1 MKRAL
6 LLVTAL
12 VVCFRIFGQLPSAQ
26 PLPFSQNWS
35 NTSLITTNN
44 DWTGVPGIIGF
55 RGDGLAGATG
65 VDPQTILVDNNPGVV
80 NVIANQT
87 NPNGLTTGGVAE
99 FEIINPVVALQGS
112 GTARAPYILIAINTL
127 CLSDITVSYN
137 VRDIDG
143 SADNAVQQVALHYR
157 VGNSG
162 NYTNIPE
169 AYIPDATTGP
179 NMATLVTPISVVLP
193 AAANNQSVVYLR
205 IMTTDAAGSDEW
217 VGIDDI
223 EINGT
228 PIVALISGLGNFC
241 IEGELP
247 ITIDIVGG
255 TSPYTVVY
263 TDGVNEFTETDF
275 ISGTTPVQTVNINT
289 TFTLVSVEDAG
300 GCAAG
305 DLSGNAIGYVSET
318 LPEIEIVTQSD
329 PSCANNDGTIDIN
342 VTGGASPYD
351 YLWTTNGG
359 SGLNP
364 DDEDQTTLGAG
375 TYEVL
380 VTDVNGC
387 EANASVT
394 LEQAQGCNCDI
405 DIVSIETI
413 DETCPGDNDGSI
425 TINAVCTT
433 CESIEYS
440 IDGGINYQPDNVF
453 TGLSPNTY
461 NVKVRDSA
469 DPDCTDVGIAT
480 VNAGDGVP
488 PVFNGP
494 LPEDENYECGDI
506 VPDAATLTA
515 SDDVDQDVEVTF
527 SENEIPG
534 SCDGTSTIV
543 RTWTATDDCGNSTQ
557 HTQTITIHDDT
568 PPTLENLPDDV
579 SLTINCN
586 EPLPTPSGV
595 TATDNCDP
603 DVQVSISETDNGACP
618 LVITRTW
625 TATDCSGN
633 MASFVQTITVTDDEA
648 PIFNAPLP
656 QDITV
661 SCSDPLPTPPSVT
674 ASDNCDQGAVPEV
687 IFINEIHYDNVGTD
701 VGEFIEIAGTAG
713 IDLSQYQL
721 ILYNG
726 NGGVVYDERTLGGII
741 DDEGNGFGAVAFFYP
756 VNGIQNGSPD
766 GMALIK
772 LPNTVIQFLSYE
784 GTFVATNGP
793 AAGLTSIDIGV
804 AQEPP
809 PAIGLSLQLTGA
821 GQQYGDFNWVGP
833 VAESP
838 GSLNAG
844 QSLEPLPGTILAT
857 LEETSMM
864 GDCAGE
870 MLVVRTWTATDAC
883 GNSAQHTQTIFVSD
897 NDAPN
902 FVPPIPQDITISC
915 SDPVPPA
922 ADLLAT
928 DFCDDGSGAPAMVW
942 INEIHYDNVGNDVNE
957 FIEIAGTA
965 GVDLSA
971 YSLFL
976 YNGAG
981 GGTYGSMT
989 LSGIIPNQSNGFGTV
1004 AFFYPVNGLQNGS
1017 PDGMALVTGGMVVQ
1031 FLSYEGTFV
1040 AVGGPA
1046 NGLLSTDIGVEEDG
1060 NTPIGFSLRLSG
1072 TGNKYSDF
1080 TWNPPAPATP
1090 NAINTGQFFTP
1101 VQTGLQVNF
1110 EETNTQGDS
1119 PESCDFYN
1127 YTITRTWTVEDDCG
1141 NGNTHVQV
1149 ITVQDITPPT
1159 FNGVPANVTLSCAQP
1174 IPAAPTNVTAS
1185 DNCSATSSVI
1195 FNEVSTKGANPANC
1209 NFYSYTITRTWSA
1222 SDVCGNVGAS
1232 TQIITVQDNQAP
1244 VVNCQNITVSLNNF
1258 GTVTITGASVG
1269 FSATDN
1275 CAAPANLN
1283 VLANPVTFTCAQAG
1297 TTQPYVLQ
1305 VTDPCGNVG
1314 VCTAQ
1319 VTILPFPRCVPK
1331 ILISDPCVCK
1341 NNATTLFNGQ
1351 FGETLKIESLAGKTW
1366 TIIAVNGLFAAN
1378 SPPPPSAPFPIQI
1391 GTQFVENPLNSGDY
1405 FLSGVH
1411 IDDLGYSITVQS
1423 ESGEVLTVGNS
1434 CKYPNPEITADLS
1447 GPFCLYSQPVNLT
1460 GIPGDNNIVSQ
1471 GFTVNGAPAT
1481 VFNPGA
1487 GVGPYVIEYTVNG
1500 GVPKAAG
1507 PDDPG
1512 CIQKITVF
1520 VNVVATP
1527 GNLACNDLV
1536 YVSLGP
1542 DCVTE
1547 VTPDMILDGTY
1558 GCFDD
1563 YTVSLKTT
1571 TGQNVG
1577 NTVTSANVG
1586 QTLVATVTHLVS
1598 GNKCWGNI
1606 KVEDKLPPTIQCAD
1620 ITLNC
1625 AITNASPNYLA
1636 GVLGI
1641 VTAFPNVIDCSP
1653 ASSSYIDT
1661 WTNLDCNQSFN
1672 GFNNLSGYITR
1683 KWTAKDIWNNTSSC
1697 IQYIYFPRINAS
1709 SINLPA
1715 DVTVSCTND
1724 NSGNIAVT
1732 GAPFINAFGQQFPL
1746 YPDAGYCE
1754 LNAIFTDQII
1764 KICDGTVKILRTW
1777 TILDWCDPMGASNP
1791 IFHVQLIKV
1800 VDEAGPAI
1808 SCPADLTVS
1817 TDPFSCCA
1825 IVNLPDVI
1833 IRDNCSRINNI
1844 GGMIIGIDPF
1854 TLDTI
1859 GMFPIGGQLTNF
1871 PGNNLWDLDTL
1882 GAFGLTPC
1890 LPAGTHTVIYQA
1902 EDDCGNT
1909 STCSFR
1915 LTVRDYVPPV
1925 AACTEFTVVS
1935 IGVDDP
1941 YDCYGPGGFLGVPP
1955 ALGDCEFGG
1964 VTWVK
1969 ASTFDQGS
1977 YDNCN
1982 NIKFTIQRMAPY
1994 SDCINS
2000 LNSINGFLPC
2010 DDQFPDFPSEFER
2023 AVAEQ
2028 DSIKFYCCEVGTTQT
2043 VILRVYQLDA
2053 FGNFAIGPDGTPIH
2067 NTCMIDVLVQDK
2079 IKPVCI
2085 SPANVTVSCE
2095 AFDPSLW
2102 AYGKPTVQD
2111 NCCLDENRV
2120 YQGQCGLE
2128 HSASYAL
2135 FDTLCNRGTITR
2147 TFRVYD
2153 CHGQS
2158 TQCTQRIVVT
2168 YEQDYWI
2175 RFPNDVIVTVC
2186 DGTGNYGA
2194 PTFNGAQDCE
2204 LLGVSFEDQVFTVVP
2219 DACFKIERTWTIIN
2233 WCTYNPN
2240 ANCVT
2245 VPNPEPN
2252 ATANSPQN
2260 LTGPTVSPCGTPAP
2274 WAPTNVAIAPGQAP
2288 TNFCTFWSATANC
2301 YRYKQIIKIIDNQ
2314 KPTVDCPASPVEYCD
2329 LSANDPLLWNQSYW
2343 WDGVSHDLCEGDAP
2357 LSITATDACS
2367 GANVNITYLL
2377 FLDLDGDGSM
2387 ETVVSSNNPPAP
2399 GTVNYNNLGTPNY
2412 SGGTPRVFD
2421 GRPVPAAQV
2430 YRWAVHYTT
2439 SGTSRTAAVQWKTQ
2453 AQLPTPAN
2461 PNGTS
2466 GVVPQLP
2473 YGTHKIKWTI
2483 SDGCGNEETCEY
2495 HFVVKDCK
2503 APTVV
2508 CLHGLSV
2515 NIMPTKM
2522 ITLWASDFLQYGEDN
2537 CTPSNLLKYGIRKA
2551 GQGTGFPVDAQGNP
2565 ITSVT
2570 FTCAELGQQPVELW
2584 VQDLAG
2590 NADFCLTYL
2599 DVQDNAGNCGNNNIN
2614 VAGALKTED
2623 AQGLEDANVN
2633 LQSGAMSHFAMTDAD
2648 GKYQFNGLV
2657 AQNAPYTVTPTK
2669 DDNPL
2674 NGVSTFDLV
2683 LISKHIL
2690 GLEPL
2695 NSPYKMIAADANKSN
2710 SITTFDIVEL
2720 RKLILGIYTELPNNT
2735 SWRFVDKSFAFPN
2748 QANPFQTQ
2756 FPEIK
2761 TVSGSAVDQLNED
2774 FVAVKVGDVNGTAIP
2789 SSLLSGDDRTAGT
2802 LLFDVDDRE
2811 LRAGELATVTFRAA
2825 ERVQGWQFTLNLSGL
2840 EVASIEEGEKV
2851 RASNFGVFADAL
2863 TTSVDGDAAEFSV
2876 TFRAARAGRLSEML
2890 GVSSRITR
2898 AEAYSLSS
2906 DRMEVALRF
2915 NGAGGAT
2922 IAGVGFELYQN
2933 QPNPFVNK
2941 TVIGFHLPEAA
2952 DATLTVFD
2960 ESGRLLFVQKGSFA
2974 KGHNAIAVDRALLGT
2989 SGLMYYKLETST
3001 DSATKKMVQTK

>member
-1 MKRAL
+1 MIKKFTQSISSNASL
-6 LLVTAL
+6 YATKWLLVLGLPFLACQ
-12 VVCFRIFGQLPSAQ
+12 VANAQLPYVATACADPYVVAQ
-26 PLPFSQNWS
+26 GQAGTTLIGTGDDVQFTVALPF
-35 NTSLITTNN
+35 TFAFY
-44 DWTGVPGIIGF
+44 GI
-55 RGDGLAGATG
+55 
-65 VDPQTILVDNNPGVV
+65 
-80 NVIANQT
+80 
-87 NPNGLTTGGVAE
+87 
-99 FEIINPVVALQGS
+99 
-112 GTARAPYILIAINTL
+112 
-127 CLSDITVSYN
+127 
-137 VRDIDG
+137 
-143 SADNAVQQVALHYR
+143 
-157 VGNSG
+157 
-162 NYTNIPE
+162 NYTQIRVSTNGFIVFQP
-169 AYIPDATTGP
+169 G
-179 NMATLVTPISVVLP
+179 
-193 AAANNQSVVYLR
+193 
-205 IMTTDAAGSDEW
+205 TDR
-217 VGIDDI
+217 
-223 EINGT
+223 
-228 PIVALISGLGNFC
+228 GLGNVALPTATAGAALYPFWDDL
-241 IEGELP
+241 IASAVAAPLSGVYQRVDGVAPNRIFTIEWFEIGHFAAVAGQHITFQTRLFENGNRIQFKYLDVVFGGSQSGFDNGLSATVGLEGELP
-247 ITIDIVGG
+247 APRPFTQVGFNSNFLTNGQCIEFVQPAACIPIAGPTQNVGTTLGTCVGSATVAIPTFNPAGCADGTSVGLRYSVNGGPFIVVPLPAANVTITGLPKGTNVITWQTFVISNNATSGTATQIINVADNEPPVIVCPSNVTINLPPGACTALFSYIVQATDNCPVTADASVANLITADPGFGQAGHMFTVENLQPFPITINSFDFNIRPGLASITVEVWATTTATTHVGNQTNQAAWTKIGPNQVLNAPFVLLNLRNVSAAPGIVIPANSSRGIYVTSQQFFAGG
-255 TSPYTVVY
+255 PLVAQMGQTGFIQDANIRINKTTGNLVNYPFGTPNVFPDFIFSGRVNYSFAVDPLSLIAGLPSGSEFPIGTTTNIWKATDLAGNMSTCSFTV
-263 TDGVNEFTETDF
+263 TVNEFPNPITSLVCNDWVNVSLDASCTMTLNADQILEGGPYGCYNDYIVQLDKVPPFGNGPWVPGVLGPQDIGKTYAVRVVDPETGNSCWGNLLVEDKLAPVLVCTNKTVACNSDLNPAAPSVP
-275 ISGTTPVQTVNINT
+275 ITASGSANFSILDATTTTTNINIPA
-289 TFTLVSVEDAG
+289 SA
-300 GCAAG
+300 
-305 DLSGNAIGYVSET
+305 
-318 LPEIEIVTQSD
+318 
-329 PSCANNDGTIDIN
+329 TI
-342 VTGGASPYD
+342 
-351 YLWTTNGG
+351 
-359 SGLNP
+359 
-364 DDEDQTTLGAG
+364 
-375 TYEVL
+375 
-380 VTDVNGC
+380 TDVNVVFRTNHTWVGDISARLTSPSGTVVQLFDRPGVPATALGC
-387 EANASVT
+387 A
-394 LEQAQGCNCDI
+394 
-405 DIVSIETI
+405 
-413 DETCPGDNDGSI
+413 NDG
-425 TINAVCTT
+425 
-433 CESIEYS
+433 
-440 IDGGINYQPDNVF
+440 IDVVF
-453 TGLSPNTY
+453 
-461 NVKVRDSA
+461 D
-469 DPDCTDVGIAT
+469 DQ
-480 VNAGDGVP
+480 
-488 PVFNGP
+488 
-494 LPEDENYECGDI
+494 
-506 VPDAATLTA
+506 ATLTA
-515 SDDVDQDVEVTF
+515 AQF
-527 SENEIPG
+527 ENT
-534 SCDGTSTIV
+534 CN
-543 RTWTATDDCGNSTQ
+543 AT
-557 HTQTITIHDDT
+557 
-568 PPTLENLPDDV
+568 
-579 SLTINCN
+579 
-586 EPLPTPSGV
+586 
-595 TATDNCDP
+595 
-603 DVQVSISETDNGACP
+603 
-618 LVITRTW
+618 
-625 TATDCSGN
+625 
-633 MASFVQTITVTDDEA
+633 
-648 PIFNAPLP
+648 
-656 QDITV
+656 
-661 SCSDPLPTPPSVT
+661 
-674 ASDNCDQGAVPEV
+674 
-687 IFINEIHYDNVGTD
+687 
-701 VGEFIEIAGTAG
+701 
-713 IDLSQYQL
+713 
-721 ILYNG
+721 
-726 NGGVVYDERTLGGII
+726 
-741 DDEGNGFGAVAFFYP
+741 
-756 VNGIQNGSPD
+756 
-766 GMALIK
+766 
-772 LPNTVIQFLSYE
+772 
-784 GTFVATNGP
+784 
-793 AAGLTSIDIGV
+793 
-804 AQEPP
+804 P
-809 PAIGLSLQLTGA
+809 PAIGPGTYRSIDPLANFNGQNASGTWVLTVVDAVGGDAGPVSFVQINIAGVSQSPGFPNNLQL
-821 GQQYGDFNWVGP
+821 
-833 VAESP
+833 
-838 GSLNAG
+838 
-844 QSLEPLPGTILAT
+844 
-857 LEETSMM
+857 
-864 GDCAGE
+864 
-870 MLVVRTWTATDAC
+870 
-883 GNSAQHTQTIFVSD
+883 
-897 NDAPN
+897 
-902 FVPPIPQDITISC
+902 
-915 SDPVPPA
+915 
-922 ADLLAT
+922 
-928 DFCDDGSGAPAMVW
+928 
-942 INEIHYDNVGNDVNE
+942 NVNV
-957 FIEIAGTA
+957 FP
-965 GVDLSA
+965 
-971 YSLFL
+971 
-976 YNGAG
+976 AG
-981 GGTYGSMT
+981 GGNYVVPAG
-989 LSGIIPNQSNGFGTV
+989 
-1004 AFFYPVNGLQNGS
+1004 AGS
-1017 PDGMALVTGGMVVQ
+1017 PAL
-1031 FLSYEGTFV
+1031 E
-1040 AVGGPA
+1040 
-1046 NGLLSTDIGVEEDG
+1046 NC
-1060 NTPIGFSLRLSG
+1060 
-1072 TGNKYSDF
+1072 SD
-1080 TWNPPAPATP
+1080 
-1090 NAINTGQFFTP
+1090 
-1101 VQTGLQVNF
+1101 
-1110 EETNTQGDS
+1110 
-1119 PESCDFYN
+1119 
-1127 YTITRTWTVEDDCG
+1127 
-1141 NGNTHVQV
+1141 
-1149 ITVQDITPPT
+1149 
-1159 FNGVPANVTLSCAQP
+1159 VTLSYL
-1174 IPAAPTNVTAS
+1174 
-1185 DNCSATSSVI
+1185 D
-1195 FNEVSTKGANPANC
+1195 
-1209 NFYSYTITRTWSA
+1209 
-1222 SDVCGNVGAS
+1222 
-1232 TQIITVQDNQAP
+1232 
-1244 VVNCQNITVSLNNF
+1244 
-1258 GTVTITGASVG
+1258 
-1269 FSATDN
+1269 
-1275 CAAPANLN
+1275 
-1283 VLANPVTFTCAQAG
+1283 
-1297 TTQPYVLQ
+1297 
-1305 VTDPCGNVG
+1305 
-1314 VCTAQ
+1314 
-1319 VTILPFPRCVPK
+1319 
-1331 ILISDPCVCK
+1331 
-1341 NNATTLFNGQ
+1341 
-1351 FGETLKIESLAGKTW
+1351 
-1366 TIIAVNGLFAAN
+1366 
-1378 SPPPPSAPFPIQI
+1378 
-1391 GTQFVENPLNSGDY
+1391 
-1405 FLSGVH
+1405 
-1411 IDDLGYSITVQS
+1411 
-1423 ESGEVLTVGNS
+1423 
-1434 CKYPNPEITADLS
+1434 
-1447 GPFCLYSQPVNLT
+1447 
-1460 GIPGDNNIVSQ
+1460 
-1471 GFTVNGAPAT
+1471 
-1481 VFNPGA
+1481 
-1487 GVGPYVIEYTVNG
+1487 
-1500 GVPKAAG
+1500 
-1507 PDDPG
+1507 
-1512 CIQKITVF
+1512 
-1520 VNVVATP
+1520 
-1527 GNLACNDLV
+1527 
-1536 YVSLGP
+1536 
-1542 DCVTE
+1542 TE
-1547 VTPDMILDGTY
+1547 VAQD
-1558 GCFDD
+1558 C
-1563 YTVSLKTT
+1563 
-1571 TGQNVG
+1571 
-1577 NTVTSANVG
+1577 A
-1586 QTLVATVTHLVS
+1586 S
-1598 GNKCWGNI
+1598 GLTKRVN
-1606 KVEDKLPPTIQCAD
+1606 
-1620 ITLNC
+1620 
-1625 AITNASPNYLA
+1625 
-1636 GVLGI
+1636 
-1641 VTAFPNVIDCSP
+1641 
-1653 ASSSYIDT
+1653 
-1661 WTNLDCNQSFN
+1661 
-1672 GFNNLSGYITR
+1672 R
-1683 KWTAKDIWNNTSSC
+1683 KWTAVDASGNTKTCLQVISLQRPNLSDVVFPPDYDDVDAPALPC
-1697 IQYIYFPRINAS
+1697 TAGYPTPQYIQGLGLQGSPTVFGSSDGCTINWTYIDTRI
-1709 SINLPA
+1709 
-1715 DVTVSCTND
+1715 D
-1724 NSGNIAVT
+1724 
-1732 GAPFINAFGQQFPL
+1732 
-1746 YPDAGYCE
+1746 
-1754 LNAIFTDQII
+1754 
-1764 KICDGTVKILRTW
+1764 ICDGTYKVLREW
-1777 TILDWCDPMGASNP
+1777 KVIDWCVGQFLLHNQ
-1791 IFHVQLIKV
+1791 IIKV
-1800 VDEAGPAI
+1800 LDKTGPAI

-2876 TFRAARAGRLSEML
+2876 TFRAVKAGRLSEML